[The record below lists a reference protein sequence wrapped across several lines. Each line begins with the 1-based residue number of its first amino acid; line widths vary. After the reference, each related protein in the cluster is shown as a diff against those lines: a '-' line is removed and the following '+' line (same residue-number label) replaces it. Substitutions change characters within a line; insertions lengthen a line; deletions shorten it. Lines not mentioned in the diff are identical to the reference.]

1 MDIEFRKL
9 RRAIWNVFREYYLS
23 YAVIA
28 FYFSFP
34 RDPSFSR
41 VLFLH
46 LPLSILCPKKR
57 KLISICAIGNHFH
70 LFSFSNVSTFEK
82 FHTDENMYFFFFVN
96 IRYINIVILEIVL
109 NSFFLDNCLK

>member
-46 LPLSILCPKKR
+46 LPLSILCPKKIDINLR
-57 KLISICAIGNHFH
+57 YWKS
-70 LFSFSNVSTFEK
+70 FSFIFLLERLNV
-82 FHTDENMYFFFFVN
+82 
-96 IRYINIVILEIVL
+96 
-109 NSFFLDNCLK
+109 